1 MYKVFYNQKSL
12 HFTTVLSN
20 NSKTTPL
27 FFIKYASA
35 NSIIKAL
42 KDRVVTEVYLYH
54 SNVKKIEK
62 HFFKTFPSVEAA
74 GGLVKHQDG
83 RYLFIYRNNKWD
95 LPKGGVEKKEMIIEA
110 AQREVTEETGVSD
123 LTVEKKL
130 SETFHL
136 FKKGKRYRLKKTY
149 WFKMKTN
156 YMGELKPQTE
166 EGIENA
172 KWISK
177 DKISYI
183 LNDAFENIRLI
194 VMEVLDSDSFWD
206 K

>member
-1 MYKVFYNQKSL
+1 MYKVFFNQKPL
-12 HFTTVLSN
+12 ILSN
-20 NSKTTPL
+20 QIHEISDNEPL
-27 FFIKYASA
+27 LYIKYSNA
-35 NSIIKAL
+35 NQIIKAL
-42 KDRVVTEVYLYH
+42 KNNKNTRVFLYH
-54 SNVKKIEK
+54 RDINKLWKGFIKK
-62 HFFKTFPSVEAA
+62 FPIVEAA
-74 GGLVKHQDG
+74 GGLVERSDNKT
-83 RYLFIYRNNKWD
+83 LFIFRNNKWD
-95 LPKGGVEKKEMIIEA
+95 LPKGGVEKKEKIIDA
-110 AQREVTEETGVSD
+110 AVREVTEETGVSD
-123 LTVEKKL
+123 LLVKNRL

>member
-1 MYKVFYNQKSL
+1 M
-12 HFTTVLSN
+12 
-20 NSKTTPL
+20 
-27 FFIKYASA
+27 
-35 NSIIKAL
+35 IIK
-42 KDRVVTEVYLYH
+42 
-54 SNVKKIEK
+54 
-62 HFFKTFPSVEAA
+62 
-74 GGLVKHQDG
+74 
-83 RYLFIYRNNKWD
+83 
-95 LPKGGVEKKEMIIEA
+95 A

-123 LTVEKKL
+123 LIVEKKL

-149 WFKMKTN
+149 WFKMNTN
-156 YMGELKPQTE
+156 YKGKLKPQTE

>member
-1 MYKVFYNQKSL
+1 
-12 HFTTVLSN
+12 
-20 NSKTTPL
+20 
-27 FFIKYASA
+27 
-35 NSIIKAL
+35 
-42 KDRVVTEVYLYH
+42 
-54 SNVKKIEK
+54 
-62 HFFKTFPSVEAA
+62 
-74 GGLVKHQDG
+74 
-83 RYLFIYRNNKWD
+83 
-95 LPKGGVEKKEMIIEA
+95 
-110 AQREVTEETGVSD
+110 
-123 LTVEKKL
+123 
-130 SETFHL
+130 
-136 FKKGKRYRLKKTY
+136 
-149 WFKMKTN
+149 MKTN

>member
-1 MYKVFYNQKSL
+1 MYKVFFNQKPL
-12 HFTTVLSN
+12 ILSN
-20 NSKTTPL
+20 QIHEISDNEPL
-27 FFIKYASA
+27 LYIKYSNA
-35 NSIIKAL
+35 NQIIKAL
-42 KDRVVTEVYLYH
+42 KNNKNTKVFLYH
-54 SNVKKIEK
+54 RDINKLWKGFIKK
-62 HFFKTFPSVEAA
+62 FPIVEAA
-74 GGLVKHQDG
+74 GGLVE
-83 RYLFIYRNNKWD
+83 RYDRKTLFIFRNNKWD

-123 LTVEKKL
+123 LIVEKKL

-149 WFKMKTN
+149 WFKMNTN
-156 YMGELKPQTE
+156 YKGKLKPQTE